1 MSAMEVQIQPNSTDD
16 HGELDFEEEVEER
29 DDVKME
35 GKVLMC
41 KFMI

>member
-1 MSAMEVQIQPNSTDD
+1 MSTIEVQMQPNSTDD

-35 GKVLMC
+35 GKVKKC
-41 KFMI
+41 VNS